1 MIGDNILKSYN
12 KVISQISNSGT
23 GNVKWKIDAASLTWI
38 ATVTQ
43 NSDFTI
49 AKLYLLQKIVI
60 HITLW

>member
-49 AKLYLLQKIVI
+49 VIQKNKK
-60 HITLW
+60 